1 MSRIRLAVLKN
12 DEAKGSDVTS
22 GTETIDLPERGIL
35 SELIIQCAYK
45 KAIVDDRALPD
56 YLAVQKLE
64 VLVNGSTVVKSITGR
79 QARALMFHNG
89 GPFASTGWFWSTGGG
104 TDSYTSFIL
113 YFGRGAGDIL
123 NGLDLSQYSNVQLK
137 ITWNTATTSIDGQ
150 TYDANV
156 SDPTFT
162 YNIMAKIMNEA
173 PAGFTDKYVQSREID
188 SWTVA
193 ASAEHNTEIPR
204 GFELL
209 GIQFGSRYKNVGYNS
224 LFDKMKLDFDNGLW
238 LPIDMDH
245 ENIVGAYKSWFPQ
258 PCIVTHLCNAG
269 NSDDYDTGLMQVQA
283 MANSNLGGTQAVQ
296 SYDAHEMGLHDLVK
310 YAFDGTVYTGISMTW
325 QLNIGWGPNQCIYL
339 PMEQLTTDEARAIN
353 TEEFGRIDFKVTTG
367 SGAGSSAISHV
378 VAEYLKPNG

>member
-1 MSRIRLAVLKN
+1 MSKIRYAVLKN
-12 DEAKGSDVTS
+12 DEAKGSDVSS
-22 GTETIDLPERGIL
+22 GSETIDLPERGIL

-89 GPFASTGWFWSTGGG
+89 GPFASTGWFWSTGGSQ
-104 TDSYTSFIL
+104 DSYTTFVL
-113 YFGRGAGDIL
+113 YFGRAAGDML
-123 NGLDLSQYSNVQLK
+123 HGLDLSQYSNVQLK

-173 PAGFTDKYVQSREID
+173 PPGFTDKYVQSREID
-188 SWTVA
+188 SWTVG
-193 ASAEHNTEIPR
+193 ASTEHNTEIPR

-209 GIQFGSRYKNVGYNS
+209 GIQFDSRYKNVGYPN

-245 ENIVGAYKSWFPQ
+245 ENIVAAYKNWFPQ

-269 NSDDYDTGLMQVQA
+269 NADDYDTGLMQIHA
-283 MANSNLGGTQAVQ
+283 MANSNLGATQAVQ
-296 SYDAHEMGLHDLVK
+296 SYDAHEMGLHDLTK
-310 YAFDGTVYTGISMTW
+310 YAFDGSVYTGISMTW
-325 QLNIGWGPNQCIYL
+325 QINIGWGPNQSIYL
-339 PMEQLTTDEARAIN
+339 PMKHLVTDESGVIN
-353 TEEFGRIDFKVTTG
+353 TEEFGRIDFKTTTG
-367 SGAGSSAISHV
+367 SGSGSTAISHV